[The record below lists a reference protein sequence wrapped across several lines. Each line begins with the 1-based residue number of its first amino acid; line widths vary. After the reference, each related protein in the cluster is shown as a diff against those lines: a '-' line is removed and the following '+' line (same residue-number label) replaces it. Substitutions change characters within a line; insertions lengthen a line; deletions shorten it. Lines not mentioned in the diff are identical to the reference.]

1 MRSFNGNSGALV
13 AQPEFALR
21 SAVVQNISEARARVN
36 NRDNAV
42 LMSIRVATGELA
54 TARRALHR
62 ALGPNLDIYTAVI
75 DNRNGC
81 VTLQIELAAGRVPD
95 AMAIIMSTL
104 PEAEFGSIRPAVCS
118 STH

>member
-1 MRSFNGNSGALV
+1 MRSFNGNSGALS

-21 SAVVQNISEARARVN
+21 SAVVRSISEARAKEN
-36 NRDNAV
+36 NGNHAV
-42 LMSIRVATGELA
+42 SMSIRVATGELA

-75 DNRNGC
+75 DNRNDR

-95 AMAIIMSTL
+95 AMAIIMNTV
-104 PEAEFGSIRPAVCS
+104 PEAEFGSIRPAA
-118 STH
+118 